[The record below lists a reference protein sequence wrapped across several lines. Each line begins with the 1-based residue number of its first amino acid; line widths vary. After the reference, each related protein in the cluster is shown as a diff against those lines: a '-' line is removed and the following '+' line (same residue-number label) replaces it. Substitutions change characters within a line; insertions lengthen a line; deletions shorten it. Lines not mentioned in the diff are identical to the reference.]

1 MKLKFICTIRWVTS
15 AKREQKYQEV
25 FELSYHQGRI
35 LRKGGGGGIGPWSP
49 LSGRQDSI
57 ISVE

>member
-15 AKREQKYQEV
+15 AKRERKYQAV

-35 LRKGGGGGIGPWSP
+35 KGEEGALGHGPP
-49 LSGRQDSI
+49 LGRQDSI
-57 ISVE
+57 YSIE